1 MKIKL
6 LIAIACCVSLFGS
19 VSAEAKTKAKGL
31 KFTVKGQIEGLQKG
45 DTLRFE
51 SIALPSWDSK
61 LAFEVVL
68 DRDNIFSYSGTH
80 AHTQL
85 YSMQCFPVGEKLPKS
100 DRLGVSLLISQG
112 ETLVEGTRENIYHS
126 NVLGAMYDDKVKEI
140 KRLEDSLGDAR
151 SAILLEMT
159 AKFEQKDTLAG
170 RALNEKFNR
179 FSQNNKADFAR
190 LRDKKESYFGTASN
204 EYVAAEWCQKSFEPL
219 DTLRKHYDRFDAKTK
234 ASYYGELLGSIIER
248 LAALEPGQVAP
259 EVTFVN
265 TKGESVSLRD
275 FRGKYLLIYH
285 YGLCPGSMQ
294 VDGRVSKLYAENGE
308 KLEVIG
314 LTNSTEQI
322 AKLARETKEGATVM
336 GMDFKKILTGMT
348 SHPWSHEVT
357 DAESYKLLN
366 DSFNIQGLPFF
377 IFLSPDGTIIARGF
391 SEAFDK
397 ACAELKK

>member
-19 VSAEAKTKAKGL
+19 AWAEGL
-31 KFTVKGQIEGLQKG
+31 EFTIKGQIAGLQNG

-51 SIALPSWDSK
+51 SIVLPLWDSK

-68 DRDNIFSYSGTH
+68 DRDNLFSYSGTH
-80 AHTQL
+80 DHTQL
-85 YSMQCFPVGEKLPKS
+85 YSMQCFPVGKELPKS

-126 NVLGAMYDDKVKEI
+126 NVLSAMYDDKVKEI
-140 KRLEDSLGDAR
+140 KWLEDSLGDAR
-151 SAILLEMT
+151 SAILVEMT

-190 LRDKKESYFGTASN
+190 LRGMKDRYFGTASN
-204 EYVAAEWCQKSFEPL
+204 EYVAAEWCQRSFEPL
-219 DTLRKHYDRFDAKTK
+219 DTLRKHYDRFDAQTK
-234 ASYYGELLGSIIER
+234 ASYYGELFGSIIER
-248 LAALEPGQVAP
+248 LTALEPGQPAP

-265 TKGESVSLRD
+265 TKGASVALRD

-285 YGLCPGSMQ
+285 FGLCPGSMQ

-308 KLEVIG
+308 KLEVVG
-314 LTNSTEQI
+314 LTKSTEQI

-348 SHPWSHEVT
+348 SHPWKHEVT

-366 DSFNIQGLPFF
+366 DIFNIQGLPFF
-377 IFLSPDGTIIARGF
+377 IFLSPEGKIIARGF

-397 ACAELKK
+397 ACAVLKK

>member
-6 LIAIACCVSLFGS
+6 LIAMTCCVSLFGS
-19 VSAEAKTKAKGL
+19 TSAKGL
-31 KFTVKGQIEGLQKG
+31 KFAIKGQIEGLQKG

-51 SIALPSWDSK
+51 SINLPSWDPK

-68 DRDNIFSYSGTH
+68 DRDNVFSYSGTH

-85 YSMQCFPVGEKLPKS
+85 YSMQCFPSGEKLPKS

-112 ETLVEGTRENIYHS
+112 ETRVEGTRENIYHS
-126 NVLGAMYDDKVKEI
+126 NVLSAMYDDKIKEI

-151 SAILLEMT
+151 SAILVEMT

-170 RALNEKFNR
+170 RALNEKFNG
-179 FSQNNKADFAR
+179 FNQNNKADFAR
-190 LRDKKESYFGTASN
+190 LRGMKNRYFGTVSN

-248 LAALEPGQVAP
+248 LTALEPGQPAP

-265 TKGESVSLRD
+265 TKGESVALRD

-294 VDGRVSKLYAENGE
+294 VDGRVSKLYAENGD
-308 KLEVIG
+308 KLEVVA

-322 AKLARETKEGATVM
+322 AKLARETKEGSTVM

-348 SHPWSHEVT
+348 SHPWPHEVT